1 MGKRKKSS
9 LFCFLIILC
18 LSIGLIG
25 CGGPDLGEK
34 ITVDGLEVYYKD
46 TVSKEEAQKFVDC
59 LTIVGYVD
67 TDEEEVS
74 FAINKKNDTYEI
86 KSFMKKGFE
95 IDQEVIDTSK
105 SFASEMSMYA
115 FSGAPVDITLCDEEG
130 NTLKTIN
137 TSTTIDLGESLFFN
151 NSMLFYTSSIKKEEA
166 QKLGDFLVELEF
178 FTEDPMS
185 LQIDKIND
193 IYTIKLPIKKDA
205 EKDEEFVESL
215 QQVALSI
222 AENIFDDELVEIHL
236 CNDTFETLSA
246 ISSIDLTLG
255 KSLTSNGDVLF
266 YTSTVAEEE
275 AQKLLQY
282 LVDQGLYDGSGMLAQ
297 INKNYDTYEFRLTI
311 KKGLEQDQEVIDTF
325 KMFSKELSK
334 TIFNGESVDIHL
346 CDDNLNTLRV
356 VVAF

>member
-1 MGKRKKSS
+1 
-9 LFCFLIILC
+9 
-18 LSIGLIG
+18 
-25 CGGPDLGEK
+25 
-34 ITVDGLEVYYKD
+34 
-46 TVSKEEAQKFVDC
+46 
-59 LTIVGYVD
+59 
-67 TDEEEVS
+67 
-74 FAINKKNDTYEI
+74 
-86 KSFMKKGFE
+86 
-95 IDQEVIDTSK
+95 
-105 SFASEMSMYA
+105 
-115 FSGAPVDITLCDEEG
+115 
-130 NTLKTIN
+130 
-137 TSTTIDLGESLFFN
+137 
-151 NSMLFYTSSIKKEEA
+151 MLFYTSSIKKEEA